1 MVSACEA
8 IPSQVVWVGVWSTHW
23 LRNLAANWNADL
35 ATEVRRSRCRFRSL
49 PSDRCPTLIP
59 SPAPLPSFHSY
70 GQVDLPSNPAGHCA
84 SPTNIAR
91 ARRTLRENV
100 RHAEWLTAPM
110 GQDQRRKVYD

>member
-84 SPTNIAR
+84 SPTDIAR
-91 ARRTLRENV
+91 ECEARGVAHRSN
-100 RHAEWLTAPM
+100 WS
-110 GQDQRRKVYD
+110 RRKKKSVRLGKLP